1 MAEIKNSFL
10 KSKMNKDL
18 DDRLIPNGEYRDA
31 QNISVGKSEADD
43 IGALETVL
51 GNTLVAFT
59 NYGNQL
65 KVIGYLNDER
75 SNSIYVFLTDNNQ
88 LWTDT
93 TTSSPITGAGSNHF
107 IIRYKPNGSAGGE
120 KTTLVSGSFLNF
132 SQQSLIT
139 GVSLVEN
146 LLFWT
151 DNRNQPR
158 KINVTNAAP
167 YYTRENQISVAKY
180 NPYEPI
186 SLLKSTT
193 SIAGAASVSTTITLS
208 AANTAIK
215 KGMSVISPTIT
226 AYEYIYVTNISG
238 VTVTV
243 NAAAT
248 VADLDVLTFLTTTM
262 TGENISP
269 YFNNVEMPNT
279 TTWPGDP
286 DYLESR
292 FVRFSYRFQYD
303 DGEYSIM
310 APFTQ
315 IAYIPK
321 QKGYFLEGNEDDA
334 YRSTI
339 LNWMENGVQNVELN
353 IPLPDSCEGLFN
365 QTNYKISNIDVLY
378 KESDQNVV
386 KVLDSISVTS
396 TAFGDIIG
404 NVYTYNYQS
413 RKPFKTLAQSQTTR
427 VYDKVPVRAFAQ
439 EISGNRVI
447 YGNFQS
453 QNTAPQTVNY
463 YVTSGNKNTS
473 LQTNWVEYPNHSIKQ
488 NRNYQVG
495 FILADKFG
503 RQSSVILSSVK
514 LTGINSGGIQYG
526 GSTVYTAYDSAA
538 SDIKNWFGEALQ
550 VVVEGEINQA
560 QNVELGAP
568 GLYAQPIGTG
578 FNVFGG
584 TPTVDNSI
592 FTYTFN
598 NTSTPSD
605 IPVVNSYL
613 RGEYLDFVKVTNIT
627 GTNPY
632 VVTCDGAINEGI
644 YESTE
649 LTGPDKKYAYTLDSV
664 DSFNATGWYSYKVV
678 VRQQEQDYYNV
689 YLPGILNG
697 YPSQF
702 AVIPEYAQIATTVNQ
717 GAVQIQL
724 TSSPSAIA
732 GYVVKLSGMI
742 IATINSI
749 SENATGSLL
758 DTTPTLISLT
768 TGTTVSIEKPDDYI
782 PFPSGET
789 DKTANIV
796 LINDN
801 INKIPRDLAEVGPDQ
816 KQFRSSV
823 QLFGRVTNT
832 FQPNPLPSSTIV
844 TANNKQY
851 YPGVSTDTA
860 VSISTAKDSNI
871 VYNELTITPGNKFSV
886 GGQDNLYQLDT
897 NPLIARLS
905 TNPNNIIG
913 VVSDKMLPFLAIY
926 ETEPQESLLDI
937 FWETTQTGLIAD
949 LNQDVLNGFDGATN
963 FGAFSTVFEEDD
975 VAGTEITN
983 GWFYPVNATGVE
995 LPQTIAEKMTMTVLQ
1010 GATDV
1015 TSQFCL
1021 EQNQVVG
1028 GTDFGRYKIRTAQAA
1043 GVCTGQ
1049 TNTTFAYVFGSI
1061 TSGVYN
1067 FSFVVTYNEDTPT
1080 INKTVVLVNK
1090 APTFDAGVSFPTVV
1104 SDVGVSTVVTR
1115 AATNGTADTNRLTE
1129 GLKYTIE
1136 TGNDDSYFSITAT
1149 GGVITKL
1156 ITTPI
1161 GSYSL
1166 GIKVADAYNVGTD
1179 QFDVNSKFVTQNQT
1193 VVVGPQGVNSNV
1205 TTDSSCVITGI
1216 PGSPFTRGI
1225 SSPGSTSNNT
1235 LITGV
1240 WYLTTNALPGSP
1252 TYGLTGDLPVQ
1263 PTASYTDPNDA
1274 AFQSFNI
1281 HRLGSSSL
1289 SQGTLLFSCNMQ
1301 IKRSVAGPANADG
1314 QGEWSIYY
1322 RAFGGNWTLATDTNN
1337 YTSQA
1342 NVVTKV
1348 KSNSSTIKY
1357 TQVVFAFDTAGE
1369 YCIVCTDLT
1378 TTASASNADAVCAW
1392 VNSSDLYYSTC
1403 VQEDGVNRT
1412 MTPTG
1417 TDPKNYQ
1424 YNITPGGVGY
1434 ACSSTT
1440 TIKYAQHP
1448 YGNYVN
1454 SFYDGSNLQVPYT
1467 GDSSIAEFYNFKTK
1481 TTGPAEPFNDYT
1493 YSSNFSTLGIKID
1506 SGLGALHPCN
1516 SASQNQYALG
1526 CISGVITCAHI
1537 EMPEVN

>member
-31 QNISVGKSEADD
+31 QNVSVGKSEADD
-43 IGALETVL
+43 IGALETIL
-51 GNTLVAFT
+51 GNTLIPFT

-65 KVIGYLNDER
+65 KVIGYLNDEN
-75 SNSIYVFLTDNNQ
+75 SNSIFVFLTDNDQ
-88 LWTDT
+88 IWSDG
-93 TTSSPITGAGSNHF
+93 TTSSPTTGAGSNHF
-107 IIRYKPNGSAGGE
+107 IIQYKPSGNSGGE
-120 KTTLVSGSFLNF
+120 KIILVSGSFLNF

-139 GVSLVEN
+139 GVSLVED

-158 KINVTNAAP
+158 KINIKNVSP
-167 YYTRENQISVAKY
+167 YYKRENQISVAKY

-186 SLLKSTT
+186 SLLNKTT
-193 SIAGAASVSTTITLS
+193 GIAAATSAANIITLS
-208 AANTAIK
+208 TANTSIY
-215 KGMSVISPTIT
+215 KGMNVIGPSIS
-226 AYEYIYVTNISG
+226 ANEYVYVTNIAGVTITVSSN
-238 VTVTV
+238 VTVT
-243 NAAAT
+243 
-248 VADLDVLTFLTTTM
+248 DLDKITFLGTTM
-262 TGENISP
+262 TGADISP
-269 YFNNVEMPNT
+269 YFNSVEMPNT

-292 FVRFSYRFQYD
+292 FVRFSYRFQFD
-303 DGEYSIM
+303 DGEYSII

-321 QKGYFLEGNEDDA
+321 QKGYFLEGDEDNA

-339 LNWMENGVQNVELN
+339 LDWMENGVQNVELN

-365 QTNYKISNIDVLY
+365 QTNYKISSIDILY
-378 KESDQNVV
+378 KQSDQNIV

-396 TAFGDIIG
+396 TAFGNLPG
-404 NVYTYNYQS
+404 NVYAYNYQS
-413 RKPFKTLAQSQTTR
+413 RKPFKTLTEDQTIR

-453 QNTAPQTVNY
+453 QNTPPSTIDY

-473 LQTNWVEYPNHSIKQ
+473 LQTNWAEYPNHSLKQ

-514 LTGINSGGIQYG
+514 PTGINSGGIQYG

-538 SDIKNWFGEALQ
+538 SDVKNWFGEALQ
-550 VVVEGEINQA
+550 VVIENTINQE
-560 QNVELGAP
+560 QNTDLGAP
-568 GLYAQPIGTG
+568 GLYAQSIGNG

-584 TPTVDNSI
+584 TPTVNNSN

-605 IPVVNSYL
+605 IPVEGSYL
-613 RGEYLDFVKVTNIT
+613 RGEYLDFVKVTDVT

-632 VVTCDGAINEGI
+632 TVTCDSAINKSI

-649 LTGPDKKYAYTLDSV
+649 TVGPDKKYAYTLDSAN
-664 DSFNATGWYSYKVV
+664 SFNTTGWYSYKVV

-697 YPSQF
+697 YPLQY
-702 AVIPEYAQIATTVNQ
+702 AVSPEYAQLASTVNV
-717 GAVQIQL
+717 GDVQIQL
-724 TSSPSAIA
+724 TTSPSAIP

-742 IATINSI
+742 VATINSI
-749 SENATGSLL
+749 SQNATGSLL
-758 DTTPTLISLT
+758 DTTPVVISLT

-789 DKTANIV
+789 GKTANIV

-816 KQFRSSV
+816 KQYRSSV

-832 FQPNPLPSSTIV
+832 FQPDPLPINTIV
-844 TANNKQY
+844 TASNKQY
-851 YPGVSTDTA
+851 YPGVITDTA

-871 VYNELTITPGNKFSV
+871 IYDQLTITPGTKFSV
-886 GGQDNLYQLDT
+886 GSQDNLYQLDT

-949 LNQDVLNGFDGATN
+949 LNQDVLNGFDGAAD

-975 VAGTEITN
+975 IAGTEITN
-983 GWFYPVNATGVE
+983 GWFYPVSATGVE
-995 LPQTIAEKMTMTVLQ
+995 IPQTVAEKMTMTVMQ
-1010 GATDV
+1010 GSTNV

-1028 GTDFGRYKIRTAQAA
+1028 STDFGRYKIRTAQAS
-1043 GVCTGQ
+1043 GICTGQ
-1049 TNTTFAYVFGSI
+1049 ADATFAYVFGSI
-1061 TSGVYN
+1061 TSGVYS
-1067 FSFVVTYNEDTPT
+1067 FSFVVTYNNNTPT

-1090 APTFDAGVSFPTVV
+1090 APTFDDGTSFPTVL
-1104 SDVGVSTVVTR
+1104 SDVGVTTVETR
-1115 AATNGTADTNRLTE
+1115 SATNGTADTSRLTE

-1136 TGNDDSYFSITAT
+1136 TGNNNNYFSITAT

-1156 ITTPI
+1156 SSTPI
-1161 GSYSL
+1161 GSYLL

-1179 QFDVNSKFVTQNQT
+1179 QFDVNSESVTQNQT
-1193 VVVGPQGVNSNV
+1193 VVVGPQQVNSNV
-1205 TTDSSCVITGI
+1205 TTICTTTGI
-1216 PGSPFTRGI
+1216 PGDPFTNGI
-1225 SSPGSTSNNT
+1225 SSPGNASNNT

-1240 WYLTTNALPGSP
+1240 WYLTANPLPGSP

-1263 PTASYTDPNDA
+1263 PTPDYTDPNDA
-1274 AFQSFNI
+1274 TFESFNLHQI
-1281 HRLGSSSL
+1281 GSSSL

-1301 IKRSVAGPANADG
+1301 IKKTVTGPSNADG
-1314 QGEWSIYY
+1314 QGKWSVYY
-1322 RAFGGNWTLATDTNN
+1322 RALGGNWTLATDTNN
-1337 YTSQA
+1337 YTSEA
-1342 NVVTKV
+1342 NVITKV
-1348 KSNSSTIKY
+1348 RSNNSTIKY
-1357 TQVVFAFDTAGE
+1357 TQVVFAFDTPGE
-1369 YCIVCTDLT
+1369 YCVVCTDLQT
-1378 TTASASNADAVCAW
+1378 TLSASNADAVCAW

-1417 TDPKNYQ
+1417 TDPKNYK
-1424 YNITPGGVGY
+1424 YNISPGGSAYG
-1434 ACSSTT
+1434 CSTT
-1440 TIKYAQHP
+1440 ATTAYAQHP

-1454 SFYDGSNLQVPYT
+1454 DFYQASNLQNPYT
-1467 GDSSIAEFYNFKTK
+1467 GSTSGSEFYNFKTS
-1481 TTGPAEPFNDYT
+1481 TTSPSEAFKDYV
-1493 YSSNFSTLGIKID
+1493 YSANFSSLGVKID
-1506 SGLGALHPCN
+1506 SGLGASHPCN

-1526 CISGVITCAHI
+1526 CISGAITCAHI
-1537 EMPEVN
+1537 EMPEVI